1 MIGHDSPPGTPY
13 RTGKSAER
21 RHQLGHVP
29 AGPTSPARPC
39 LRRTCRSS
47 GRSGPRRAAG
57 TAECRNVVCSMFGE
71 DALLPR
77 AEEVDRRH
85 GEGGQRLSHTR
96 ARAVPV
102 AEGLRAHGRA
112 DPLAEP
118 PEERRRR
125 AVHRA
130 PGPPAGRRGRPVVRF
145 AAENPRRRGLER
157 VVEGRQGTRPRVAPD
172 GPSGPTS
179 TLAPQARAFARHSS
193 GRAPTVLPWFESMA
207 ESHPFA
213 TQAATSTRRPA
224 AQRPMTPVILA
235 GRASSKLKL
244 VVAWRFSGSSSRS
257 KPNRRVEAA
266 HREAEAGMRRRRP
279 VDDEVV
285 DLDVGHRALPV
296 RRGGGGTDTD
306 VVIFPNTHTWSVS
319 SRKSDTAS
327 LPASNELSFVRPSAR

>member
-1 MIGHDSPPGTPY
+1 MTSACLCSTTTGVMCASAAPGPARANATAAPSANLHLLRSIGHDSPPGTPY
-13 RTGKSAER
+13 QTGKSAER
-21 RHQLGHVP
+21 RHQLGHVT

-125 AVHRA
+125 AVPSRTRA
-130 PGPPAGRRGRPVVRF
+130 ARGPRGRPRSSL
-145 AAENPRRRGLER
+145 RRRESTPAWA
-157 VVEGRQGTRPRVAPD
+157 GTRSRRSPGHGPRVAPD

-179 TLAPQARAFARHSS
+179 TLAPRLARSLAAPPAARPRSCRGSS
-193 GRAPTVLPWFESMA
+193 RWPSPTRSRPR
-207 ESHPFA
+207 P
-213 TQAATSTRRPA
+213 RRP
-224 AQRPMTPVILA
+224 RA
-235 GRASSKLKL
+235 GRAAPTPDDARHLGRPRQLEVEAGRRLEVQRL
-244 VVAWRFSGSSSRS
+244 VVAL
-257 KPNRRVEAA
+257 
-266 HREAEAGMRRRRP
+266 EAE
-279 VDDEVV
+279 
-285 DLDVGHRALPV
+285 
-296 RRGGGGTDTD
+296 
-306 VVIFPNTHTWSVS
+306 
-319 SRKSDTAS
+319 
-327 LPASNELSFVRPSAR
+327 SARRSGPPRS